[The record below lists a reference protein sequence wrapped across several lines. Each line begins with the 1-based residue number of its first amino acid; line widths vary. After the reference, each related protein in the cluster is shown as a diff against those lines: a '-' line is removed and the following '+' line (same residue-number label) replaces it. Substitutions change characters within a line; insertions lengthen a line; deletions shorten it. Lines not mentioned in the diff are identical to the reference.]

1 MDWSPTFHGVLCPCV
16 SRCLGIGRPTWSGPV
31 VTQSGTQIVLRT
43 WQAWAS
49 AGFILLPCRTRL
61 ACIRHIADQDET
73 VAELA
78 SLPIG
83 HIAERDDVGSPW
95 HIGVHKSPDE

>member
-1 MDWSPTFHGVLCPCV
+1 MTCRTRTECQPV
-16 SRCLGIGRPTWSGPV
+16 SYLAALDLQGWTTWAGPV